1 MNKYTPYLLPLV
13 VLSVVFFLVFR
24 WYNARTE
31 QLRPDLFGEGV
42 QIENLT
48 DDELLST
55 FDESSDL
62 ETVQLER
69 VTPPATEGETTDSEV
84 PAASIAEGAIRY
96 TVQDD
101 RARFSVIATLPL
113 EAQNYHVWIRDLDGE
128 TNRYVFTL
136 SEQKGG
142 FLGSASIPVDQLP
155 VEVLVARGSQTEIG
169 TVLLRGTLEAPATE

>member
-48 DDELLST
+48 DDELLDT

-69 VTPPATEGETTDSEV
+69 VAPPTTEDETAEPET
-84 PAASIAEGAIRY
+84 PAATLAEGVIRY

-101 RARFSVIATLPL
+101 RARFSVIVTLPM
-113 EAQNYHVWIRDLDGE
+113 EAENYHVWIRDAE
-128 TNRYVFTL
+128 TDTDRYVFTL

-155 VEVLVARGSQTEIG
+155 VEVLVARGSQTEMG